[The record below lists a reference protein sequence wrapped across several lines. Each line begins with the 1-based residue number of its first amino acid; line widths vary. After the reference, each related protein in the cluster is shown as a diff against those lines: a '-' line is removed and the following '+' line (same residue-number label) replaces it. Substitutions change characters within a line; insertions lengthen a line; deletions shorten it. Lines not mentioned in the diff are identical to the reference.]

1 MDKVGMLELEGR
13 EGKKIEYTYKK
24 RYPVETTLD
33 DTLTLAANEG
43 FDSTIN
49 GNYKVE
55 VDWGLK

>member
-1 MDKVGMLELEGR
+1 MLELEGR

-33 DTLTLAANEG
+33 NTLTLAANKG

-49 GNYKVE
+49 RNYKVE